1 MKKRNLILVAFA
13 IAMLVL
19 GGCTKD
25 ETVKQNNDADAML
38 TQVALTN
45 MNDAVYLKYTDNT
58 NTITLVNTD
67 GIWYFEDD
75 TETWLDQEV
84 VMSITDKARKLV
96 AVDVV
101 DDAKALTEYGLDE
114 PAYTVDIKDAEGNE
128 VLIYI
133 GDADEAGNYYVTTGE
148 KEEVYVISEQFVTA
162 LHFDKEMFIED
173 IEEEIYEE
181 EYMEEDPF
189 VEEEIIEED
198 ITEEETSS
206 ESEE

>member
-1 MKKRNLILVAFA
+1 MKKRNLIFVAFA

-19 GGCTKD
+19 GGCAKD
-25 ETVKQNNDADAML
+25 ETVKQNNDADSML
-38 TQVALTN
+38 TQVVLTN

-84 VMSITDKARKLV
+84 VISVTDKARKLV

-101 DDAKALTEYGLDE
+101 EDAKALTEYGLDK
-114 PAYTVDIKDAEGNE
+114 PAYTVGIKDGEGNE

-133 GDADEAGNYYVTTGE
+133 GDADEAGNYYVTIGE

-162 LHFDKEMFIED
+162 LHFDKEMFVENIED
-173 IEEEIYEE
+173 EIYEE
-181 EYMEEDPF
+181 DVY
-189 VEEEIIEED
+189 EEEIIEEEPTVD
-198 ITEEETSS
+198 EETVEDTSS